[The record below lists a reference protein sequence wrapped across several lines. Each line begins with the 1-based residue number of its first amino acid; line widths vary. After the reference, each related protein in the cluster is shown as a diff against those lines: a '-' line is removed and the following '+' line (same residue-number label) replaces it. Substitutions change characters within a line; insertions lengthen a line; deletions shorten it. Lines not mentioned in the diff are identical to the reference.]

1 MPDHHRLP
9 LLKRIDGA
17 QSESQA
23 RGIPADGER
32 ASVRSL
38 DDARERRDLMQIGD
52 LARETGKT
60 VRAIHLY
67 EELGLLSPAARSK
80 GRFRLY
86 TNDALMRIRWIG
98 KLQEMGFSL
107 GDIQTIV
114 REWELA
120 PSAPGA
126 MKRMRE
132 VYSRKLDETREE
144 KRRIEA
150 LAHDLEASLD
160 YLDTCDVCDPQ
171 RLLSACDC
179 CDLHD
184 KEVVVPEL
192 VLGFRAA
199 RHPEEPQEPES
210 AGSSEGELGR
220 PRTRNLGDSAGSSE
234 ARPRTETET
243 VRASE

>member
-1 MPDHHRLP
+1 
-9 LLKRIDGA
+9 
-17 QSESQA
+17 
-23 RGIPADGER
+23 
-32 ASVRSL
+32 VRSL

-67 EELGLLSPAARSK
+67 EELGLLAPAARSK

-86 TNDALMRIRWIG
+86 ARDALMRIRWIG

-114 REWELA
+114 REWEQFE
-120 PSAPGA
+120 SAPGA

-132 VYSRKLDETREE
+132 VYARKLEETREQ
-144 KRRIEA
+144 KRRLEA
-150 LAHDLEASLD
+150 LEHELGASLD

-171 RLLSACDC
+171 RLLSACTC

-184 KEVVVPEL
+184 KEVEVPEL
-192 VLGFRAA
+192 VLGFRAT
-199 RHPEEPQEPES
+199 RQTEEPEES
-210 AGSSEGELGR
+210 
-220 PRTRNLGDSAGSSE
+220 D
-234 ARPRTETET
+234 
-243 VRASE
+243 

>member
-1 MPDHHRLP
+1 MTEHHRLP
-9 LLKRIDGA
+9 LLRRIDGA
-17 QSESQA
+17 PVDTPF
-23 RGIPADGER
+23 RGPPAEGER
-32 ASVRSL
+32 SSVRSL

-67 EELGLLSPAARSK
+67 EELGLLAPAARSK

-86 TNDALMRIRWIG
+86 GRDALMRIGWIG
-98 KLQEMGFSL
+98 KLQGMGFSL

-114 REWELA
+114 REWELIE
-120 PSAPGA
+120 SAPGA

-132 VYSRKLDETREE
+132 VYARKLEDTREQ
-144 KRRIEA
+144 KRRLEA
-150 LAHDLEASLD
+150 LEHELEASLI

-184 KEVVVPEL
+184 KEVDVPEL

-199 RHPEEPQEPES
+199 RQPDEPQVQDRP
-210 AGSSEGELGR
+210 SSK
-220 PRTRNLGDSAGSSE
+220 
-234 ARPRTETET
+234 ET
-243 VRASE
+243 